1 MTTVSRFE
9 GKSEVIIEGYAITIS
24 FPNTD
29 AFDDFNSA
37 MEECYDCDETYF
49 SSIPALID
57 AALTVENE
65 SEAIN
70 ILCSVENEIDG
81 WLCEGRKY
89 CPVSH
94 WCLMV
99 IHETLTD
106 VLDFYLDDESE
117 D

>member
-1 MTTVSRFE
+1 MITVSKFE
-9 GKSEVIIEGYAITIS
+9 DKSDVILEGYAITIS
-24 FPNTD
+24 FPAID

-37 MEECYDCDETYF
+37 MEECYDCDESYF

-57 AALTVENE
+57 AALTVENQ

-81 WLCEGRKY
+81 WISEGRKY
-89 CPVSH
+89 CPVSG

-99 IHETLTD
+99 IYETLTD
-106 VLDFYLDDESE
+106 VLDFYLDEESE